1 MNEKEKKMSN
11 NKTVQIGIR
20 VTPGMKAAIQ
30 MIARK
35 ESRSLSQQILH
46 FVKAGIQKSS
56 EIEVRNQD
64 E

>member
-1 MNEKEKKMSN
+1 MPI

-20 VTPGMKAAIQ
+20 VTPEMKIAIQ
-30 MIARK
+30 TIARK

-56 EIEVRNQD
+56 ETEVKNQGD
-64 E
+64 